1 MPTKTDRE
9 LVVAYVEAGDESSF
23 SELLVRHTQ
32 MVYRTCF
39 RMLGNIH
46 DTQDAT
52 QAVFIVLA
60 RKAGT
65 LRREGNLGGWLNK
78 VARNVALQALERR
91 ATSAKREK
99 EVAMWQETVSDEAG
113 LDSPADAALQFLDQE
128 LAGLS
133 AVLRQAVVLRYLQG
147 NSEKQAAELAAC
159 PQGTLSRRASDGIA
173 KLRQRLAKRGVALGG
188 VALAGLLTSEASA
201 AVPETLLP
209 SILAA
214 VKTAVAT
221 TATATGATTTAA
233 MLAKGAMKAM
243 YLAKVKMVAA
253 VAAASLVVAGGGTIV
268 AQEVAGQRKA
278 AERPT
283 AAVQQAVTPPKGA
296 DAIGGA
302 RTGVVMTVEIPDR
315 IAVPSRGGETKFEIG
330 LRIANRTGKDLS
342 FDLFDTVRPVL
353 QDNHAP
359 SRELPLDGGR
369 NATRIAKPIEVKAGE
384 TGTVRYAARL
394 SLPEGKTFP
403 GLVVDDLTGGV
414 WVYND
419 LKPGRYT
426 LGLNYAHPPTGRVAQ
441 AGRWVGATITYPTD
455 FLIGRALEV
464 FGIEEAYIPVGEEF
478 SIRLPYEEPPLRAEG
493 TCSSDQA
500 EYLGYEAGYLRFKAR
515 KEGMPTLQYVEFDM
529 QGRPSG
535 RGGAQADIID
545 PAAQADM
552 LAKWPAAGLVFLG
565 TNTALILARPTKVDL
580 YRLDPEDYFVETV
593 PGSRRPDPR
602 IQGYMPLGQK
612 TLTDEAVVDKIA
624 GLLKSDGLDAGSHRT
639 GDETVPKPTVCVR
652 VYRLEKTA
660 EFLLDLQS
668 RTFSVCTPNVIL
680 DGRGWRGSH
689 RATGKFTPESAA
701 AWTALADELIPKK

>member
-221 TATATGATTTAA
+221 TATATGASSTAA

-243 YLAKVKMVAA
+243 YIAQVKMVAVIAAAVIVTGTAVPVGIA
-253 VAAASLVVAGGGTIV
+253 VA
-268 AQEVAGQRKA
+268 QA
-278 AERPT
+278 AEKAKKEGVTT
-283 AAVQQAVTPPKGA
+283 ATVQTENVSK
-296 DAIGGA
+296 
-302 RTGVVMTVEIPDR
+302 
-315 IAVPSRGGETKFEIG
+315 
-330 LRIANRTGKDLS
+330 
-342 FDLFDTVRPVL
+342 
-353 QDNHAP
+353 
-359 SRELPLDGGR
+359 
-369 NATRIAKPIEVKAGE
+369 NA
-384 TGTVRYAARL
+384 
-394 SLPEGKTFP
+394 
-403 GLVVDDLTGGV
+403 
-414 WVYND
+414 
-419 LKPGRYT
+419 RYT
-426 LGLNYAHPPTGRVAQ
+426 LDQKEDRTMKQPGAKNLLGQDELKNWRLTAWRPQGRMWALDDGVFHGFCSNTWVGHAERFADMVLTCEVLYDGFGGGDICVRGDRDADKTWERGYNFAIGHHNMAERTKGRVILTNPKGHHEPYIEFPTNQ
-441 AGRWVGATITYPTD
+441 WITLTISAIGNRIEAFISPDQRLT
-455 FLIGRALEV
+455 FLDTENRFTSGQVCL
-464 FGIEEAYIPVGEEF
+464 
-478 SIRLPYEEPPLRAEG
+478 
-493 TCSSDQA
+493 SDQSCQK
-500 EYLGYEAGYLRFKAR
+500 GDNCRCDG
-515 KEGMPTLQYVEFDM
+515 
-529 QGRPSG
+529 SG
-535 RGGAQADIID
+535 HIKFRNLMVT
-545 PAAQADM
+545 P
-552 LAKWPAAGLVFLG
+552 
-565 TNTALILARPTKVDL
+565 
-580 YRLDPEDYFVETV
+580 
-593 PGSRRPDPR
+593 
-602 IQGYMPLGQK
+602 
-612 TLTDEAVVDKIA
+612 
-624 GLLKSDGLDAGSHRT
+624 
-639 GDETVPKPTVCVR
+639 
-652 VYRLEKTA
+652 
-660 EFLLDLQS
+660 QS
-668 RTFSVCTPNVIL
+668 RSNR
-680 DGRGWRGSH
+680 D
-689 RATGKFTPESAA
+689 
-701 AWTALADELIPKK
+701 